1 MTLAAYSPRE
11 TAFDVYRRIMDS
23 LVARSPLSVIRL
35 GDGEGTLLGYPEII
49 GRRDVEYFMGRWM
62 RDEADVG
69 EELVGRLVS
78 ELREA
83 VVEAD
88 VLGLPRHRQEISD
101 PRWAAVRQ
109 AVNMHGLLSRHPSI
123 THTCLHRAMQHA
135 LLFRPLLAD
144 RDFLGIVTPRDVS
157 DRLCRLF
164 RIRRVV
170 WYGVRGALDEPG
182 EVGMRHYPEGFEW
195 MEEKLRVPYPGALFL
210 VGAGPWG
217 KIYCSWIKRRG
228 GVAVDI
234 GSLFDSWAGV
244 GRVGHPV
251 RSLDVYE
258 ELPRIS
264 REQAVRRYNGLIAH
278 FELDIRQAGAEQ
290 GLPDAW

>member
-1 MTLAAYSPRE
+1 MSGRA

-23 LVARSPLSVIRL
+23 LVRRKPLSVIRL
-35 GDGEGTLLGYPEII
+35 GDGEGTLLGYPEIVP
-49 GRRDVEYFMGRWM
+49 RSRVDHFMRAWM
-62 RDEADVG
+62 RDEADAG
-69 EELVGRLVS
+69 EELLARLVS

-83 VVEAD
+83 VGQAD
-88 VLGLPRHRQEISD
+88 VVGMPRPRQEAAH
-101 PRWAAVRQ
+101 PGWAAVRK
-109 AVNMHGLLSRHPSI
+109 AVNMHDLLGRSP
-123 THTCLHRAMQHA
+123 TVTDACLHRTMQHA

-144 RDFLGIVTPRDVS
+144 RDFVGIVTPRDMS
-157 DRLCRLF
+157 DRLLRLF
-164 RIRRVV
+164 RIRRVD
-170 WYGVRGALDEPG
+170 WYGVRGQGDEPG
-182 EVGMRHYPEGFEW
+182 EVGMRHYPEGFERVR
-195 MEEKLRVPYPGALFL
+195 EDLRVPYPAALFL

-264 REQAVRRYNGLIAH
+264 REQAVQRYNDLIAH
-278 FELDIRQAGAEQ
+278 FELDIQRADAEQ